1 MNNKESEGEDLIA
14 DFLDEKAIKYERH
27 VQINGLKDDDK
38 LFREAD
44 FYLPEYK
51 VYVEFLG
58 MWNSPEHQ
66 QRYRQKMQIYTKNK
80 IPCVYLWPDNLG
92 TLDWILKR
100 RITEVLLKYDK
111 KWQLIKLQWRDYT
124 DKLQKGF
131 MVFFVL
137 MFYDMWKKNQWTR
150 NGTYAIIGVIAIGG
164 IAETYSRVKK
174 IKKIK
179 EGIKW

>member
-100 RITEVLLKYDK
+100 RITQALLKYDRK
-111 KWQLIKLQWRDYT
+111 LTIVKLQWEDYIA
-124 DKLQKGF
+124 KKGIVIIIF
-131 MVFFVL
+131 IVL
-137 MFYDMWKKNQWTR
+137 IAYSWKTNWS
-150 NGTYAIIGVIAIGG
+150 YLLM
-164 IAETYSRVKK
+164 
-174 IKKIK
+174 
-179 EGIKW
+179 